1 MGTIMDVF
9 AAIDLGTTGVK
20 AALFDTQGTM
30 LAQASQEQH
39 PDFPEPGLVEQDPI
53 AWYEVPCALLREALQ
68 RSGLSGCRV
77 NAVGFSSQGISVVPT
92 DGAFLPLRKGISWL
106 DVRAQE
112 ELDDMLQLFSAD
124 DWFHMTGK
132 HIDAAYTLPKI
143 LWLKKHEPQVM
154 RETQWLLMPMD
165 YCIAR
170 MVGRPVTDPTM
181 ASGTMLSDL
190 HGSWRDDL
198 TCAFGISAGK
208 LATVVPCGTVAGGLN
223 DQSAARIGI
232 PAGTPVVV
240 GAQDQK
246 IAAYGA
252 RLSRT
257 CPTLSLG
264 TSGAMEFIADGR
276 SDTLPAF
283 PHMDGR
289 EMLLEACINTTGAAI
304 RWVRDMLFAG
314 GYDEMDKAAA
324 AAPIGAQ
331 GVVFRPYLSGSGT
344 PHLQQELSGSWEG
357 LTLATTRGSLA
368 RAVYEG
374 LACEIRWNIDCAR
387 EAGSVVEGVRAF
399 GGGINSQPLLA
410 AIAGVCGLPV
420 YVCSQREMGL
430 FGAARAAAEAVG
442 WDTVQFESTAAVLQP
457 RDTDRY
463 EAVYARYRGAKQKQ
477 DVVAS

>member
-1 MGTIMDVF
+1 MDVF
-9 AAIDLGTTGVK
+9 AAIDLGTTGIK

-30 LAQASQEQH
+30 LAQAFQEQR
-39 PDFPEPGLVEQDPI
+39 PDFPAPGSVEQDPA
-53 AWYEVPCALLREALQ
+53 AWYEVPCDLLREALQ
-68 RSGLSGCRV
+68 RSGLPGHSV
-77 NAVGFSSQGISVVPT
+77 QAIGFSSQGISVVPT
-92 DGAFLPLRKGISWL
+92 DEAFRPLRRGISWL
-106 DVRAQE
+106 DVRARE
-112 ELDDMLQLFSAD
+112 ELEDMLQSFPAD
-124 DWFHMTGK
+124 DWFRMTGK
-132 HIDAAYTLPKI
+132 HVNAAYTLPKL
-143 LWLKKHEPQVM
+143 LWLKKHEPMVM
-154 RETQWLLMPMD
+154 REARWFLMPMD
-165 YCIAR
+165 YCIAH
-170 MVGRPVTDPTM
+170 MTGRPVTDPTM

-198 TCAFGISAGK
+198 TGAFGICTEK
-208 LATVVPCGTVAGGLN
+208 LAAVRPCGTVAGGLSGE
-223 DQSAARIGI
+223 SAARTGI

-264 TSGAMEFIADGR
+264 TSGAMEFIAGSH

-289 EMLLEACINTTGAAI
+289 EILLEACINTAGAAI
-304 RWVRDMLFAG
+304 RWARDMLFAG
-314 GYDEMDKAAA
+314 SYDEMNEAAA

-357 LTLATTRGSLA
+357 LTLAATRGSLA

-387 EAGSVVEGVRAF
+387 EAGAVVEGIRAF
-399 GGGINSQPLLA
+399 GGGINSRPFLT

-420 YVCSQREMGL
+420 YICSQREMGL
-430 FGAARAAAEAVG
+430 FGAARAAAAAVG
-442 WDTVQFESTAAVLQP
+442 RDAARFESAAAVLQP
-457 RDTDRY
+457 QEADRY
-463 EAVYARYRGAKQKQ
+463 GAVYARYRGAKE
-477 DVVAS
+477 S

>member
-1 MGTIMDVF
+1 MDVF

-20 AALFDTQGTM
+20 AALFDNHGTM
-30 LAQASQEQH
+30 LVQTSREQH
-39 PDFPEPGLVEQDPI
+39 PDFSAPGCAEQNPA
-53 AWYEVPCALLREALQ
+53 AWYEVPCTLLREALQ
-68 RSGLSGCRV
+68 RSGLSGCQV
-77 NAVGFSSQGISVVPT
+77 NAVGFSSQGISFVPT
-92 DGAFLPLRKGISWL
+92 DGAFRPLRKGISWL

-112 ELDDMLQLFSAD
+112 ELSDMLQLFSAD
-124 DWFHMTGK
+124 DWFRMTGK
-132 HIDAAYTLPKI
+132 HINAAYTLPKL
-143 LWLKKHEPQVM
+143 LWLKKNEPQVM
-154 RETQWLLMPMD
+154 REARWLLMPMD

-190 HGSWRDDL
+190 HGCWRDDL
-198 TCAFGISAGK
+198 TRAFGISAEK
-208 LATVVPCGTVAGGLN
+208 LASVRPCGTVAGGLN
-223 DQSAARIGI
+223 EQSAARTGI

-264 TSGAMEFIADGR
+264 TSGAMEFIAGDR

-289 EMLLEACINTTGAAI
+289 EILLEACISTAGAAI
-304 RWVRDMLFAG
+304 RWARDMLFAG
-314 GYDEMDKAAA
+314 GYDEMNEAAA

-331 GVVFRPYLSGSGT
+331 GVIFRPYLSGSGT
-344 PHLQQELSGSWEG
+344 PHLQQELSGAWEG
-357 LTLATTRGSLA
+357 LTLAATRGSLA

-387 EAGSVVEGVRAF
+387 EAGSVVEGIRAF
-399 GGGINSQPLLA
+399 GGGVNSRPLLA
-410 AIAGVCGLPV
+410 SIAGVCGLPI
-420 YVCSQREMGL
+420 YICDQREMGL

-442 WDTVQFESTAAVLQP
+442 RETAEFESKAAVLQP
-457 RDTDRY
+457 RDTDQY
-463 EAVYARYRGAKQKQ
+463 GAVYARYRGMREDQ
-477 DVVAS
+477 S